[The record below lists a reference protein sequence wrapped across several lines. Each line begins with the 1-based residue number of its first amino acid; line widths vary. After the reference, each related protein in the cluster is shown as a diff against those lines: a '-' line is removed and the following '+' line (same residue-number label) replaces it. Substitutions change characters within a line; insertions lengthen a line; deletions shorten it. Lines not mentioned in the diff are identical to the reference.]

1 MKLGKHIFGVGAMT
15 GISRIFGFIRD
26 MLIARVLGAGRMSD
40 IFLAAFKLPNL
51 FRDLLGEG
59 ALSAIFIPMYT
70 DSNKDEKFARN
81 VFSWLMVVLL
91 GITILFEIF
100 MPLIVWILAP
110 GFDATPGKM
119 EMTISI
125 SRIMFV
131 YVIFICGAAF
141 LSAILNAFSRFLLAA
156 FMPVLLNIMLI
167 FALLFAILFG
177 TPHILYLMAG
187 TVVLSGIIQFGV
199 LLSRI
204 RHKHFGLYLV
214 RPRWT
219 PRIKSMFKRFGVS
232 IVGSGFYQITII
244 VGTLVA
250 SFQSGAVSWLYYS
263 DRIIQLP
270 FAMIGLAVGTVLMS
284 SISNALASKNM
295 RSVYIQQN
303 SSLRRSMM
311 LILPCV
317 AGLFVLAEPI
327 IKYLF
332 EYGAW
337 TSESTHAVALAIM
350 IQVFVLPAMLISQ
363 IYSKTLYASQDV
375 RTPVRTSI
383 VSLGIAA
390 VLYVCLFPVFG
401 YLAIPI
407 GVVVSGYVKNYLLGR
422 ACRTRK
428 LIQHDTNTVR
438 AIIAFGALAAILGVI
453 LSTINIT
460 SIWILGASIAG
471 YGIIYLPIAYILD
484 RKILSVK

>member
-26 MLIARVLGAGRMSD
+26 MLIARVLGAGRLSD

-70 DSNKDEKFARN
+70 DSRRDESFARN

-100 MPLIVWILAP
+100 MPLVVWVLAP

-119 EMTISI
+119 EMTVLI

-141 LSAILNAFSRFLLAA
+141 LSAILNAFSRFVLAA

-167 FALLFAILFG
+167 CALLYAMFFGSGHVLF
-177 TPHILYLMAG
+177 LMAL
-187 TVVLSGIIQFGV
+187 TVVVSGIIQFAV
-199 LLSRI
+199 LWLRI
-204 RHKHFGLYLV
+204 RRRHFGLRLV
-214 RPRWT
+214 IPRWT
-219 PRIKSMFKRFGVS
+219 PGISRMFKRLGVS

-263 DRIIQLP
+263 DRIVQLP

-284 SISNALASKNM
+284 SISGALADRNM

-303 SSLRRSMM
+303 SSMRRSLM
-311 LILPCV
+311 LTLPCV

-327 IKYLF
+327 IRFLF
-332 EYGAW
+332 QYGAW
-337 TSESTHAVALAIM
+337 TPESTHAVAMAIK
-350 IQVFVLPAMLISQ
+350 IQVFVLPAMVVSQ

-375 RTPVRTSI
+375 KTPVKTSI
-383 VSLGIAA
+383 ASLCFAA
-390 VLYVCLFPVFG
+390 VLYLSLFPIVG

-407 GVVVSGYVKNYLLGR
+407 GVVISGYLKNYLLSR
-422 ACRTRK
+422 ACRRCE
-428 LIQHDTNTVR
+428 LVRHDGRTLRTV
-438 AIIAFGALAAILGVI
+438 IAFGVWALVLGVV
-453 LSTINIT
+453 LSFVPIT
-460 SIWILGASIAG
+460 GIITLGLAIAG
-471 YGIIYLPIAYILD
+471 YGILYLPVAYIIE
-484 RKILSVK
+484 RAIK

>member
-15 GISRIFGFIRD
+15 GISRVFGFVRD
-26 MLIARVLGAGRMSD
+26 MLIARVLGAGRLSD

-59 ALSAIFIPMYT
+59 ALSAIFIPMYA
-70 DSNKDEKFARN
+70 DSRRDESFARN
-81 VFSWLMVVLL
+81 VFSWLMVGLL

-100 MPLIVWILAP
+100 MPLVVWILAP
-110 GFDATPGKM
+110 GFDVVPGKM
-119 EMTISI
+119 EMTVVI

-131 YVIFICGAAF
+131 YVIFVCGAAF
-141 LSAILNAFSRFLLAA
+141 LSAILNAFSKFLLAA

-167 FALLFAILFG
+167 CALLIAMVWG
-177 TPHILYLMAG
+177 TQNVLYLMAG

-199 LLSRI
+199 LWRRI
-204 RHKHFGLYLV
+204 RHKHFGLRLV
-214 RPRWT
+214 VPRWT
-219 PRIKSMFKRFGVS
+219 PRMRSLFKRLGVS
-232 IVGSGFYQITII
+232 IIGSGFYQITII

-263 DRIIQLP
+263 DRIVQLP

-284 SISNALASKNM
+284 SISNALAEKNM

-303 SSLRRSMM
+303 SSMRRSLM

-317 AGLFVLAEPI
+317 VGLVVLAEPI

-337 TSESTHAVALAIM
+337 TAESTRAVAHAIM
-350 IQVFVLPAMLISQ
+350 IQAFVLPAMLVSQ

-375 RTPVRTSI
+375 KTPVKTSM
-383 VSLGIAA
+383 VSLGVAA
-390 VLYVCLFPVFG
+390 VMYLALFPIVG
-401 YLAIPI
+401 YLAVPI
-407 GVVVSGYVKNYLLGR
+407 GVVASGYLKNYLLGR
-422 ACRTRK
+422 ACRARA
-428 LIQHDTNTVR
+428 LVYHDGRTMR
-438 AIIAFGALAAILGVI
+438 AVVAFGLWAAILGLIMARVEI
-453 LSTINIT
+453 G
-460 SIWILGASIAG
+460 SIWILGGVIAG
-471 YGIIYLPIAYILD
+471 YGMLYLPVAYVID
-484 RKILSVK
+484 RRIK

>member
-26 MLIARVLGAGRMSD
+26 MLIARVLGAGRLSD
-40 IFLAAFKLPNL
+40 IFLAAFKLPNM

-70 DSNKDEKFARN
+70 DSKKDEGFARN
-81 VFSWLMVVLL
+81 AFSWLLLILL

-100 MPLIVWILAP
+100 MPLVVWGLAP

-119 EMTISI
+119 EMTVII

-131 YVIFICGAAF
+131 YVIFICGSAF
-141 LSAILNAFSRFLLAA
+141 LSAILNAFSKFLLAA

-167 FALLFAILFG
+167 CALLFAMAFG
-177 TPHILYLMAG
+177 STHILYLMAG

-199 LLSRI
+199 LWSRI
-204 RHKHFGLYLV
+204 RRNHFGLYLIK
-214 RPRWT
+214 PRWT
-219 PRIKSMFKRFGVS
+219 PQIKSMFKRLGVS
-232 IVGSGFYQITII
+232 IVGNGFYQITII

-263 DRIIQLP
+263 DRIVQLP

-284 SISNALASKNM
+284 SISNALANNNI

-317 AGLFVLAEPI
+317 VGLFVLAEPV
-327 IKYLF
+327 IKFLF

-363 IYSKTLYASQDV
+363 IYSKTLYAAQDV
-375 RTPVRTSI
+375 KTPVKTSI
-383 VSLGIAA
+383 ISLSIAA
-390 VLYVCLFPVFG
+390 VLYLILFPIVG

-407 GVVVSGYVKNYLLGR
+407 GVVVSGYLKNYLLGR
-422 ACRTRK
+422 ACHKRGLAKHDGRTIRS
-428 LIQHDTNTVR
+428 
-438 AIIAFGALAAILGVI
+438 IIAFGAWAAILGI
-453 LSTINIT
+453 GLSTITISNI
-460 SIWILGASIAG
+460 WVLGLAIGG
-471 YGIIYLPIAYILD
+471 YGIIYLPVAYVID
-484 RKILSVK
+484 RKIHA